1 METNDTFKQRMNT
14 LLTKWNDQIN
24 LLYAKAKNAESDA
37 QLKYVEQLDV
47 LHTKKR
53 EAAKLIQELENAS
66 GEVWGEVKM
75 TKDNVW
81 DNLRSVA

>member
-1 METNDTFKQRMNT
+1 METNDTYKQRMNT

-24 LLYAKAKNAESDA
+24 LLYAKAENAESDA

-47 LHTKKR
+47 LHTKRR
-53 EAAKLIQELENAS
+53 EATKMIQELENTS
-66 GEVWGEVKM
+66 GEAWEEVKM
-75 TKDNVW
+75 TTATVW